1 VATRVQK
8 VKVGAFLLINA
19 TVILAGLLLVAGY
32 RRGNEMTYMVV
43 FDKSVLGLYTGGLVQ
58 YLGVPVGTVDNIYV
72 SNDGKAHVE
81 ILVDPEKVTLREGV
95 EASLEYY
102 SFATGTMCIALAG
115 GNPNGKELPEG
126 SIIPV
131 GSSFMESVSSQLAE
145 TMPRVTELLDEF
157 AAALEGM
164 EVGAI
169 GDIINNVRDMSD
181 QGKEFLNSAN
191 ETMNDLRDDVE
202 DGLADFRETAKKM
215 NDLADSAKKLAD
227 KANETLES
235 VHAKLEPMDLAA
247 IEAQWRGEFRSLSD
261 RIQETTK
268 TFEET
273 ATSLTYG
280 TDNMQH
286 GLLETMQKLNEAL
299 DAFRDLAEYL
309 QKDPSALIR
318 GPAREKEPE

>member
-1 VATRVQK
+1 MATRVQK
-8 VKVGAFLLINA
+8 IKVGAFLLICS
-19 TVILAGLLLVAGY
+19 TIIVAGLLLVAGY
-32 RRGNEMTYMVV
+32 RSGNEISYVVV

-81 ILVDPEKVTLREGV
+81 ILVDPAKVTLRQGV
-95 EASLEYY
+95 EASLEFY
-102 SFATGTMCIALAG
+102 SFATGTMCIALSG
-115 GNPNGKELPEG
+115 GDPNGKELPEG

-145 TMPRVTELLDEF
+145 AMPRITELLDEF

-164 EVGAI
+164 EEGAI
-169 GDIINNVRDMSD
+169 GNIINNVRDMTD
-181 QGKEFLNSAN
+181 QGKTFLDSAN
-191 ETMNDLRDDVE
+191 EMVAELRDDVE
-202 DGLADFRETAKKM
+202 GGLADFRETAKKV
-215 NDLADSAKKLAD
+215 NDLVDSAKKLAD

-235 VHAKLEPMDLAA
+235 VNAKLEPMDFTA
-247 IEAQWRGEFRSLSD
+247 IEAQWREEFGSLSN

-273 ATSLTYG
+273 AKSLTYG

-318 GPAREKEPE
+318 GPARQKEPE